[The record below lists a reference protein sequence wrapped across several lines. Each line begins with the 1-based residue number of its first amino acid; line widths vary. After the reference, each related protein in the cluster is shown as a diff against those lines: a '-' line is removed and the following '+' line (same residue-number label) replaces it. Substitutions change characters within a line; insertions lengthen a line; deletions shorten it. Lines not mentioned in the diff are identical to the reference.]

1 MASARVPGLVVFARM
16 RANVGWEGHVRTALL
31 EAMPPTLLEEANLG
45 YAVHQTATDPRLFL
59 LYEQWSGKAGFENHM
74 QQPHIRK
81 LVQRLQEAL
90 AGPLEILETEMI
102 GGEVAP
108 AASGD

>member
-1 MASARVPGLVVFARM
+1 
-16 RANVGWEGHVRTALL
+16 VRTALL

-45 YAVHQTATDPRLFL
+45 FAVHQAATDSRLFL
-59 LYEQWSGKAGFENHM
+59 LYEQWTGKAGFETHL
-74 QQPHIRK
+74 QQPHLRE
-81 LVQRLQEAL
+81 LVKRLDEAL
-90 AGPLEILETEMI
+90 ATPMEIVETEMI

>member
-1 MASARVPGLVVFARM
+1 M

-45 YAVHQTATDPRLFL
+45 YAVHQSATDPRLFF
-59 LYEQWSGKAGFENHM
+59 LYEQWTGKTGFDNHL
-74 QQPHIRK
+74 QQPHVGE
-81 LVQRLQEAL
+81 LLQRLEEAL
-90 AGPLEILETEMI
+90 ASPLEIIETAMI

>member
-1 MASARVPGLVVFARM
+1 MPTPGLVVFARM

-45 YAVHQTATDPRLFL
+45 YAVHQAAADPRLFL
-59 LYEQWSGKAGFENHM
+59 LYEQWTGKAGFQNHM
-74 QQPHIRK
+74 QQPHLRE
-81 LVQRLQEAL
+81 LVKRLEEAL
-90 AGPLEILETEMI
+90 ATPLEIIETEMI

>member
-1 MASARVPGLVVFARM
+1 MRVPGLAVFVRA

-45 YAVHQTATDPRLFL
+45 YAVHQAATDPRLFF
-59 LYEQWSGKAGFENHM
+59 LYEQWTGKPGFENHL
-74 QQPHIRK
+74 QQPHVRELI
-81 LVQRLQEAL
+81 QRLEEAL
-90 AGPLEILETEMI
+90 AVPLEIVETEMI